1 LVALT
6 GAYTGVLVPGDA
18 LTRYQTPYL

>member
-6 GAYTGVLVPGDA
+6 GFYIEVLVPGDA
-18 LTRYQTPYL
+18 LNRYQTPYL